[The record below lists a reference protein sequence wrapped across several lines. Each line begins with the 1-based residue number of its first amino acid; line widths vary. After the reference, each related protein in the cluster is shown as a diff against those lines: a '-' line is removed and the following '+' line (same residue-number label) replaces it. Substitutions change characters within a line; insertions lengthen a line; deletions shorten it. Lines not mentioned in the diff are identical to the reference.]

1 MFAMVT
7 TQTTLIKSATLRA
20 RLGGI
25 SEMTLW
31 RRMRDPENPL
41 PQPIKI
47 NGGSVRFWRVSD
59 VEAWLARVASLPA
72 YMPGASMPNAPHVT
86 GKRPSV

>member
-1 MFAMVT
+1 MSA
-7 TQTTLIKSATLRA
+7 TTLIKSATLRA

-31 RRMRDPENPL
+31 RRMRDPVNPL

-47 NGGSVRFWRVSD
+47 NGGSVRFWRAD
-59 VEAWLARVASLPA
+59 EIEAWLTSLDASTVQ
-72 YMPGASMPNAPHVT
+72 S
-86 GKRPSV
+86 

>member
-1 MFAMVT
+1 MSA
-7 TQTTLIKSATLRA
+7 QTTLIKSATLRA

-31 RRMRDPENPL
+31 RRMRDPVNPL
-41 PQPIKI
+41 PRPIKI

-59 VEAWLARVASLPA
+59 VEAWLARVDLAQPE
-72 YMPGASMPNAPHVT
+72 GAVQS
-86 GKRPSV
+86 

>member
-1 MFAMVT
+1 MVAAP
-7 TQTTLIKSATLRA
+7 TTLIKSATLRA

-31 RRMRDPENPL
+31 RRMRDPVNPL
-41 PQPIKI
+41 PQPIRI

-59 VEAWLARVASLPA
+59 VEAWLARVDHAQPEGEVKS
-72 YMPGASMPNAPHVT
+72 
-86 GKRPSV
+86 